1 MKEQEKGAEMSYKF
15 AFTIGAIKDVCERC
29 PDHDIARID
38 ELFSDDYYTT
48 LNNMIWFITTLN
60 RWAVFKET
68 RSFDGALSE
77 EDIMVMDMD
86 EIKELFADAM
96 KTFRNDS
103 TPETEVEPTKK
114 AEAVPKTKS

>member
-1 MKEQEKGAEMSYKF
+1 MKYKF

-29 PDHDIARID
+29 PDHDIARVD
-38 ELFSDDYYTT
+38 ELFSDDDYFTT

-77 EDIMVMDMD
+77 NDIMAMDMA
-86 EIKELFADAM
+86 EIQELFADAM
-96 KTFRNDS
+96 STFKNDS
-103 TPETEVEPTKK
+103 APETEVEPTKK
-114 AEAVPKTKS
+114 AEAVPETKS